1 MGGSVLGWGQNNK
14 NRANLGFHGNLL
26 KYQVFYKTP
35 SKNLEFASLDFF
47 LDTANPKSWY
57 FERWSQWSL
66 GVVLGEHHHH
76 HHQQEEE
83 EKGCKTVAPQVRQL
97 HDLATSFE
105 QTRLV
110 PPPHIEEQVEP
121 GLFVFRNQEV
131 AQTKIES
138 LKLFIPP
145 AVYPFCGATAPDV
158 SHTIRSTK
166 KGVPWLVGSTKTQVL
181 RSSWTQNG
189 SDWSSIKYI
198 ESLHPNPPIPRTV
211 SWLFFVII

>member
-1 MGGSVLGWGQNNK
+1 M
-14 NRANLGFHGNLL
+14 
-26 KYQVFYKTP
+26 
-35 SKNLEFASLDFF
+35 
-47 LDTANPKSWY
+47 
-57 FERWSQWSL
+57 
-66 GVVLGEHHHH
+66 GEHHHHRH

-131 AQTKIES
+131 AQTKIDS

-145 AVYPFCGATAPDV
+145 AVYPFCGASAPDV
-158 SHTIRSTK
+158 SHIIRSTK
-166 KGVPWLVGSTKTQVL
+166 RVYRDLSG
-181 RSSWTQNG
+181 
-189 SDWSSIKYI
+189 
-198 ESLHPNPPIPRTV
+198 PRRLK
-211 SWLFFVII
+211 S